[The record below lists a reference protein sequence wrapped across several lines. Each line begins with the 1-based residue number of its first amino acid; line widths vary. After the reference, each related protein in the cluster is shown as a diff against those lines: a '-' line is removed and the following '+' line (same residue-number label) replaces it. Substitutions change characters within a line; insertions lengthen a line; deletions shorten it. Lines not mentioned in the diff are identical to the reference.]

1 LSDFTLALRAYSE
14 IAWGDYPFYKGAS
27 IGGKKTLRG
36 FTRDRYVGDI
46 AVLGS
51 AELRYYLA
59 KVYFLIPFQLGM
71 NLFTDTGR
79 VFYDSEE
86 SSRWHTSFGGGFWFS
101 INDRAINFSLNIA
114 KSPETLRFYIS
125 AGQMF

>member
-1 LSDFTLALRAYSE
+1 MHQS
-14 IAWGDYPFYKGAS
+14 
-27 IGGKKTLRG
+27 GKKN
-36 FTRDRYVGDI
+36 FRDLHARYVGDF

-51 AELRYYLA
+51 AELRYYLT
-59 KVYFLIPFQLGM
+59 KVYFLIPFQLGI

-79 VFYDSEE
+79 VFYADEE
-86 SSRWHTSFGGGFWFS
+86 SFKWHTSFGGGFWFS
-101 INDRAINFSLNIA
+101 INERAINFSLNIA